1 VKRPAV
7 AVLPWRGRAAGSVD
21 SGAAGDLRSASTF
34 DLQLLAGD
42 RRSGSAQPGQRDLP
56 DVIARILIITLFTLM
71 AVRIGADFLAT
82 GRLTGLLLLASETLV
97 VVFTVVRRA
106 PSIVD
111 RSLRARLLTAISMM
125 GPPLVRP
132 ATVTAM
138 LSEPVTVALSAAGLL
153 VVIGGKMSLG
163 RSFGLMPANRGIVST
178 GLYRL
183 VRHPIYMGYL
193 ITHVG
198 FLAANPTIW
207 NALTLVGADIALMI
221 RATCEEKTL
230 AKDPAYR
237 SYQERVRWRV
247 VPGLF

>member
-1 VKRPAV
+1 
-7 AVLPWRGRAAGSVD
+7 
-21 SGAAGDLRSASTF
+21 
-34 DLQLLAGD
+34 
-42 RRSGSAQPGQRDLP
+42 
-56 DVIARILIITLFTLM
+56 M

-97 VVFTVVRRA
+97 IIFTVFRRA
-106 PSIVD
+106 PSVVD
-111 RSLRARLLTAISMM
+111 RSLRARVLTTLSMV

-132 ATVTAM
+132 AAVAA
-138 LSEPVTVALSAAGLL
+138 LFPELITVALGSAGLL
-153 VVIGGKMSLG
+153 VVIAGKMSLG

-178 GLYRL
+178 GLYRI

-207 NALTLVGADIALMI
+207 NAVTLISADIALLI
-221 RATCEEKTL
+221 RAKCEEKTL

-237 SYQERVRWRV
+237 AYQERVRWRV
-247 VPGLF
+247 LPGVF

>member
-1 VKRPAV
+1 VKHLAV
-7 AVLPWRGRAAGSVD
+7 AGLPLRGK
-21 SGAAGDLRSASTF
+21 GAAVAESGTADEARTASTF

-42 RRSGSAQPGQRDLP
+42 RRSGSSRPGQRDLA
-56 DVIARILIITLFTLM
+56 DVLARITIIVLFTFM

-97 VVFTVVRRA
+97 VVLTVFRRA
-106 PSIVD
+106 PSAVD

-132 ATVTAM
+132 AVVAAL
-138 LSEPVTVALSAAGLL
+138 LSETITVALSAAGLL

-183 VRHPIYMGYL
+183 VRHPIYLGYL

-198 FLAANPTIW
+198 FVAANPTIW
-207 NALTLVGADIALMI
+207 NAITLVAADVALLI

-230 AKDPAYR
+230 AKDPEYR
-237 SYQERVRWRV
+237 AYQERVRWRV